1 MRTWRLRVT
10 DDLLARHTA
19 GRWRSWSLYP
29 PLILTLTLRITHGA
43 TNCLTTMGPGSLRGV
58 RPRGQ
63 LHRSSLGRLRSGP
76 RVLPGAG
83 WREQEAAVVVS
94 WTTWAGAWAAT
105 SRPVFPSPG
114 FSVLRA
120 WIPNSAPRERAARP
134 WTSPVTSRAPFSSIN
149 WRV

>member
-19 GRWRSWSLYP
+19 GRWWSWSLYP

-63 LHRSSLGRLRSGP
+63 LRRSSLGRLRSGP

-94 WTTWAGAWAAT
+94 WTTWAEPGLR
-105 SRPVFPSPG
+105 RPARSSPRPDSACCALG
-114 FSVLRA
+114 FQTLLLASERFDLGQVL
-120 WIPNSAPRERAARP
+120 SPRVLLFHP
-134 WTSPVTSRAPFSSIN
+134 
-149 WRV
+149 